1 MDGGHSL
8 RMSMAQALLLPGTMA
23 FLVVLLMLGSW
34 LEVRMVRAEQQVKLL
49 PVEASGKLRLGT
61 GSGSDDAHPSA

>member
-1 MDGGHSL
+1 
-8 RMSMAQALLLPGTMA
+8 MAQALLLPGTMA

-49 PVEASGKLRLGT
+49 PVEAGRKPRLGT
-61 GSGSDDAHPSA
+61 ASGSDDAHPSA